1 MLHPLSEEDSP
12 SFRPGRPPVS
22 NFLPSP
28 CIFSYVMTDKV
39 AERGRRVLRGQV
51 ASDADLVRAAQ
62 SGDVTSLGIL
72 LERYRAA
79 LYGRA
84 LGILGYGPQAEDA
97 VHDTF
102 LVALRKMD
110 RVREPAAVGG
120 WLHAVLRNVC
130 LMRLRAGQG
139 EVLSDEMQPHG
150 QEPSSE
156 ISVEESI
163 DLLAMR
169 EWVWTAL
176 GELPEALRVTAM
188 LRYFGSHCSYEEIA
202 AILGVPVGTV
212 RSRLS
217 QVKIKLADALLKTAG
232 LAHDEARWLT
242 ESRAGY
248 FGAAA
253 EEINRGQGYELL
265 LNAYS
270 DAPTCVL
277 SDGQTLHGR
286 GAVIESLESDLEAGM
301 KMHPTNVLASRD
313 IIVFEANFENPRD
326 DPFHCPPATT
336 QVHFQRDGLT
346 HRVHLHFAPRA
357 GDPREERA

>member
-1 MLHPLSEEDSP
+1 
-12 SFRPGRPPVS
+12 
-22 NFLPSP
+22 
-28 CIFSYVMTDKV
+28 
-39 AERGRRVLRGQV
+39 VLRGQV
-51 ASDADLVRAAQ
+51 LSDADLVRAAQ
-62 SGDVTSLGIL
+62 NGDPVSLGVL

-84 LGILGYGPQAEDA
+84 LGILGHGAQAEDA

-102 LVALRKMD
+102 LVALRKID

-139 EVLSDEMQPHG
+139 EILSDEMHRYVG
-150 QEPSSE
+150 QGDEQRSLDLSA
-156 ISVEESI
+156 EEAI
-163 DLLAMR
+163 DRLAMR
-169 EWVWTAL
+169 EWVWAAL
-176 GELPEALRVTAM
+176 SELPETLRVTAM

-212 RSRLS
+212 RSRLN
-217 QVKIKLADALLKTAG
+217 QVKTKLADALLKTAG
-232 LAHDEARWLT
+232 LAHDEAGRLT
-242 ESRAGY
+242 ESQTRY

-253 EEINRGQGYELL
+253 EEINSGQGYDLL

-277 SDGQTLHGR
+277 SGGPTLHGR
-286 GAVIESLESDLEAGM
+286 GAVIESLESDLEAGT
-301 KMHPTNVLASRD
+301 KMRPTNVLASKD
-313 IIVFEANFENPRD
+313 ITIFEADFENPRD
-326 DPFHCPPATT
+326 DPFRCPPATT

-346 HRVHLHFAPRA
+346 HRVHLHFAPR
-357 GDPREERA
+357 PRGEGG